1 MVCENYIGVQRGL
14 KLTRSMTVMCC
25 IELVQCSLLKE
36 ILFIILLVGNIING
50 VSYTSSDVFFTLLGL

>member
-1 MVCENYIGVQRGL
+1 MRVKIDSQY
-14 KLTRSMTVMCC
+14 VMCC

-50 VSYTSSDVFFTLLGL
+50 VSYANCEVFFTLLGL